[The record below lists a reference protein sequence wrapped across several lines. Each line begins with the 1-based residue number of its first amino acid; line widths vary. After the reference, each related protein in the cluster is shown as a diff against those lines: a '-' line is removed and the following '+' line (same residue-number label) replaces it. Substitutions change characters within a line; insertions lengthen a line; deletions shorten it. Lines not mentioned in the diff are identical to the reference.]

1 MTAAVGVDGIIVV
14 VDGTTVLVCKRGDSQ
29 RVREIIDQLEKK
41 KRTDL
46 L

>member
-1 MTAAVGVDGIIVV
+1 
-14 VDGTTVLVCKRGDSQ
+14 VCKRGDSQ
-29 RVREIIDQLEKK
+29 RVREIIDQMEKK